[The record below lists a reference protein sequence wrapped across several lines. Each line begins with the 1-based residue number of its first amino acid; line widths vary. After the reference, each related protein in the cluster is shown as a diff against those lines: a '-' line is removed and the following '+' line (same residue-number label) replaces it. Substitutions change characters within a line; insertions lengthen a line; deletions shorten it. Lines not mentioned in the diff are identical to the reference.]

1 MILVLIPHLPN
12 FPYKQKILLENS
24 IAKINEEG
32 MLRKTY

>member
-32 MLRKTY
+32 ILRKIY